1 LGNRKATPAHET
13 DTARKG
19 TAAGKADDLRNA
31 VSRLVDNLPEEKLEF
46 ARRYLEHLSLESDDD
61 EILTP
66 EEQAHIDE
74 GLADLA
80 AGRVVS
86 DEEMRREFGW

>member
-1 LGNRKATPAHET
+1 MGSRKSTAAPKAENAGQAPKSRKADTPRDE
-13 DTARKG
+13 
-19 TAAGKADDLRNA
+19 LR
-31 VSRLVDNLPEEKLEF
+31 RLIEQLPEDRLEF
-46 ARRYLEHLSLESDDD
+46 ARQYLEHLRQESDED
-61 EILTP
+61 EVLTP
-66 EEQAHIDE
+66 EERAHIDE